1 MVEVVT
7 QKVSLSV
14 TDGSSMDAFV
24 AQPSGNEQ
32 RPGLMLFQEA
42 FGVNFHIRDVAE
54 RFARE
59 GLTVIAPELF
69 HRTAPPRIEIPYDKF
84 SEAQPHMKALTPD
97 ALKLD
102 IRAAYDWLRAQRNV
116 FHDRIACVGFC
127 MGGRVSFLA
136 GASVPIQGA
145 VSFYGG
151 GISPAL
157 LGEVPNLKTTMLFF
171 WGGLDKHIGPDQIRP
186 LTEACHRDGKPFVNV
201 EISNADH
208 GFFNE
213 ARPASYNAA
222 AAELGW
228 KLTLSFLDLHILH
241 PERRT
246 RVR

>member
-1 MVEVVT
+1 MAEVVT

-14 TDGSSMDAFV
+14 TDGSEMQAFV
-24 AQPSGNEQ
+24 AQPSGEQQ

-42 FGVNFHIRDVAE
+42 FGVNSHIRDVAE

-69 HRTAPPRIEIPYDKF
+69 HRTAPPGIEIPYDKF
-84 SEAQPHMKALTPD
+84 SDAQPHMKALTPD

-102 IRAAYDWLRAQRNV
+102 IRAAYDWLRGQRNV

-136 GASVPIQGA
+136 SASVPIQGA
-145 VSFYGG
+145 VSFSGG

-157 LGEVPNLKTTMLFF
+157 LGEVPNLKATMLFF
-171 WGGLDKHIGPDQIRP
+171 WGGFDKHNGPESIRQ
-186 LTEACHRDGKPFVNV
+186 LADACHHHGRTFVNV

-208 GFFNE
+208 GFFNDL
-213 ARPASYNAA
+213 RPAYNAA

-228 KLTLSFLDLHILH
+228 KLTLSFLDLQILH
-241 PERRT
+241 PERPT

>member
-1 MVEVVT
+1 MAEVVS
-7 QKVSLSV
+7 QKISLSV
-14 TDGSSMDAFV
+14 SDGTPMDAFV
-24 AQPSGNEQ
+24 A
-32 RPGLMLFQEA
+32 RPRTAGPHPALLLFQEA

-59 GLTVIAPELF
+59 GLVVIAPELF
-69 HRTAPPRIEIPYDKF
+69 HRTAPAGLEIPYDNF
-84 SEAQPHMKALTPD
+84 ALAAPHLKALTPD

-102 IRAAYDWLRAQRNV
+102 VASSYEWLRAEKGVR
-116 FHDRIACVGFC
+116 HDRIASVGFC

-136 GASVPIQGA
+136 CATVPLQAAI
-145 VSFYGG
+145 SFYGG

-157 LGEVPNLKTTMLFF
+157 LGEVPNLKATMLYF
-171 WGGLDKHIGPDQIRP
+171 WGGLDKHIGQEQIRS
-186 LTEACHRDGKPFVNV
+186 LVDACHRDGKAFVNV

-208 GFFNE
+208 GFFCD
-213 ARPASYNAA
+213 ARPSYNAA

-228 KLTLSFLDLHILH
+228 KLTLSFLNLNIIN

>member
-1 MVEVVT
+1 MVDVVT

-14 TDGSSMDAFV
+14 TDGSAMEAFV
-24 AQPSGNEQ
+24 AQPGGNDQ

-59 GLTVIAPELF
+59 GLTVVAPELF
-69 HRTAPPRIEIPYDKF
+69 HRTATAGIEIPYDKF
-84 SEAQPHMKALTPD
+84 SEAQPHLKALTPEN
-97 ALKLD
+97 LKLD
-102 IRAAYDWLRAQRNV
+102 IRAAYDWLRAQRTV

-127 MGGRVSFLA
+127 VGGRVSFLA
-136 GASVPIQGA
+136 SASLPIQGA

-151 GISPAL
+151 GLSPAL
-157 LGEVPNLKTTMLFF
+157 LGEVPNLKATMLFF
-171 WGGLDKHIGPDQIRP
+171 WGGLDKHNGQDQIRP
-186 LTEACHRDGKPFVNV
+186 LIDACNRNGRPFVNV

-208 GFFNE
+208 GFFND
-213 ARPASYNAA
+213 AGPAYNFAA
-222 AAELGW
+222 AQLGW